1 MNKKQIAI
9 IGAGVSGI
17 IKAIYLK
24 EKGYDVTLYEK
35 GAKIAGSTSTTFHD
49 GKPYDLS
56 TKLIP
61 AISLDG
67 HHVQRDFMQIADSP
81 EFPMGNYPDAVF
93 YDFEKNKRIKIPEPL
108 KQYSIFKVLTD
119 FVKGY
124 DFLCKIEQCY
134 DVEEIHEKG
143 LCLPGENIEEW
154 GRRTNMEAFAT
165 FAAYVV
171 DLFFMGPAHTLPVS
185 YSMASRVYYL
195 TPYLHKF
202 LSKEP
207 FATIIRWHPKWN
219 KNKKLI
225 DFINRPSKGNYLYFK
240 GGYEPFFQR
249 LVEKYQLDVRL
260 NSTVSNIRSKNG
272 NVLFDV
278 NGSLN
283 AADSLIFCCPLHHA
297 ASSVTD
303 KDLSR
308 LMQEGKPE
316 RQTRVWTVDLKS
328 WDSTK
333 FPAPALVGDGRN
345 GLRMGHPDMNV
356 RSDVYGIE
364 KFYAAPIGLAAVYLN
379 TKESEEEYWETLKLT
394 LPKMGTR
401 LDKIM
406 SYEDFEYSNPASLL
420 ASRNGWYATMKKLQ
434 GQNGLY
440 FSGQMFCGSGV
451 VTIAAYSRKF
461 IDKYF

>member
-1 MNKKQIAI
+1 MNKKQVAI

-17 IKAIYLK
+17 IKSIYLK
-24 EKGYDVTLYEK
+24 EKGYQVTLYEK
-35 GAKIAGSTSTTFHD
+35 GAKIAGSTSTVFHE

-61 AISLDG
+61 AISLNG
-67 HHVQRDFMQIADSP
+67 YELQSDFLELANSVKFEM
-81 EFPMGNYPDAVF
+81 EKYPDAIF
-93 YDFEKNKRIKIPEPL
+93 YDFWKNKRLKIPEPL
-108 KQYSIFKVLTD
+108 QQYSIFKVLSD

-124 DFLCKIEQCY
+124 EFLSEVQECF
-134 DVEEIHEKG
+134 DVQEIQEKG

-154 GRRTNMEAFAT
+154 GKRTGMEAFAT
-165 FAAYVV
+165 FTAYVS

-207 FATIIRWHPKWN
+207 FATIIKWHPQWN
-219 KNKKLI
+219 KNKDLLK
-225 DFINRPSKGNYLYFK
+225 FIHRPYNGSYLYFK

-249 LVEKYQLDVRL
+249 LVEKHQLNIRL
-260 NSTVSNIRSKNG
+260 NANISNIRSDNG

-278 NGSLN
+278 NGATTIS
-283 AADSLIFCCPLHHA
+283 DSLIFCCPLHHA
-297 ASSVTD
+297 AQAVNDT
-303 KDLSR
+303 KLSE

-316 RQTRVWTVDLKS
+316 RQTRVWTIDVKS
-328 WDSTK
+328 WDSKK
-333 FPAPALVGDGRN
+333 FPEPVLLGDGAN
-345 GLRMGHPDMNV
+345 PLRMGHPEMKVKSN
-356 RSDVYGIE
+356 VYGIE
-364 KFYAAPIGLAAVYLN
+364 KFYPAPIALAAVYLN
-379 TKESEEEYWETLKLT
+379 PRNTEDEYLATLKNT
-394 LPKMGTR
+394 LPEMKTN
-401 LDKIM
+401 LDHII
-406 SYEDFEYSNPASLL
+406 SHEDFEYSNPSSISASKE
-420 ASRNGWYATMKKLQ
+420 GWYSKMKNLQ

>member
-1 MNKKQIAI
+1 MDKQQVTI

-17 IKAIYLK
+17 IKAIFLK
-24 EKGYDVTLYEK
+24 EKGYNVTLYEK
-35 GAKIAGSTSTTFHD
+35 GAKIACSTSTAFYD

-61 AISLDG
+61 AISLNG
-67 HHVQRDFMQIADSP
+67 HHVQPDFMHIADSP

-93 YDFEKNKRIKIPEPL
+93 YDFEKDRRIKIPEPL
-108 KQYSIFKVLTD
+108 KKYSIFKVLSD

-124 DFLCKIEQCY
+124 DFLCEIEKCY

-154 GRRTNMEAFAT
+154 GKRTNMEAFAT

-185 YSMASRVYYL
+185 YSMASRIYYL

-219 KNKKLI
+219 KNKDLI
-225 DFINRPSKGNYLYFK
+225 DFISRPSKGNYLYFK
-240 GGYEPFFQR
+240 DGYEPFFQR
-249 LVEKYQLDVRL
+249 LVEKYHLDVRL
-260 NSTVSNIRSKNG
+260 NTTVSNIRTENG
-272 NVLFDV
+272 LVLLDV
-278 NGSLN
+278 NGTTTKTD
-283 AADSLIFCCPLHHA
+283 ALIFCCPLHHA
-297 ASSVTD
+297 AQSVKD

-316 RQTRVWTVDLKS
+316 RQTRVWTVNLKS
-328 WDSTK
+328 WDSKK

-345 GLRMGHPDMNV
+345 GLRMGHPDMQI

-364 KFYAAPIGLAAVYLN
+364 KFYAAPVALAAVYLN
-379 TKESEEEYWETLKLT
+379 TRESEEEYLTTLRHT
-394 LPKMGTR
+394 FPKMNTQMDTI
-401 LDKIM
+401 L
-406 SYEDFEYSNPASLL
+406 SYEDFEYSNPASLS
-420 ASRNGWYATMKKLQ
+420 ASRNGWYAEMKKRQ

-461 IDKYF
+461 IDKHF